1 MKKQARGKTSSRAV
15 KQLSKSKGPI
25 EQSDKGKF
33 KDADVSLSPDYTV
46 TSTTDGGG
54 LVLTNVEVV
63 IIFWGSYWSSTSPAP
78 SPSWQQY
85 YQAFTG
91 IVTGPYMTDLKQYRG
106 VGPGTMLG
114 SF

>member
-1 MKKQARGKTSSRAV
+1 M
-15 KQLSKSKGPI
+15 
-25 EQSDKGKF
+25 
-33 KDADVSLSPDYTV
+33 
-46 TSTTDGGG
+46 
-54 LVLTNVEVV
+54 VLTNVEVV

-114 SF
+114 SFINDTPPDPANGYSDSDVVTMLQNLFQNNSNVPPHLRGILGFMR